1 MTEKAV
7 RAPSR
12 GPRHAQRRR
21 AQLGFPRSHR
31 GQRLSPRV
39 ASAADHDRNFRPD
52 VQGLRAVAVA
62 VVVLYHV
69 GVPGIGGGYVGV
81 DVFFVISGF
90 VITKLLLRQS
100 ERTGRP
106 RFAEFYARR
115 ARRILP
121 AAGLVALVALFAT
134 YKWLGFIQGDYVA
147 SDTRWVAVF
156 LGNVHFSSVGT
167 NYLQSQ
173 LPPSPLQNYWSLAV
187 EEQFYVVYPAA
198 MALICILA
206 RGISLRTKMMIFT
219 GAVFLVSFAWSAYYT
234 AIDPTGSYFSTT
246 TRAWELALGGF
257 VAAGT
262 FIWGKLARPA
272 ASAVAWAGIAAIAVS
287 VTVFS
292 TTIQYPGWLAIVP
305 VGGAALAIA
314 GGVNAGRTG
323 PEVILGTL
331 PFLWIGDLSFS
342 IYLWHWPILTIAN
355 EDATKPLRGVD
366 KFLLVVAITAL
377 SAVTYYLYENPIRR
391 SKRLGKTPW
400 LSIAVGLVI
409 VAVMLGVATWEI
421 HAHSLG

>member
-1 MTEKAV
+1 MTIEKAA

-12 GPRHAQRRR
+12 GPRHRRR
-21 AQLGFPRSHR
+21 GRVQLGSRRSHPSR
-31 GQRLSPRV
+31 RLSPPV
-39 ASAADHDRNFRPD
+39 ASAADHDRSFRPD

-69 GVPGIGGGYVGV
+69 GMPGVDGGYVGV

-100 ERTGRP
+100 ESTGRP

-134 YKWLGFIQGDYVA
+134 YKWLGFIQGNDVA
-147 SDTRWVAVF
+147 DDTRWVAVF

-167 NYLQSQ
+167 NYFQSE

-187 EEQFYVVYPAA
+187 EEQFYIVYPAA
-198 MALICILA
+198 MTLICILA
-206 RGISLRTKMMIFT
+206 RGIPLRTKMMIFT
-219 GAVFLVSFAWSAYYT
+219 GAVFVVSLAWSVHYT
-234 AIDPTGSYFSTT
+234 AINGTGAYFSTT

-257 VAAGT
+257 VAAST
-262 FIWGKLARPA
+262 SIWGKLRPPA

-292 TTIQYPGWLAIVP
+292 STLQYPGWLAIVP
-305 VGGAALAIA
+305 VGGTALAIA
-314 GGVNAGRTG
+314 GGVSAGRTG
-323 PEVILGTL
+323 PEVILGTQ

-355 EDATKPLRGVD
+355 QDATKPLPGVD
-366 KFLLVVAITAL
+366 KFLLVVAIVAL
-377 SAVTYYLYENPIRR
+377 SAATYHFYENRIRK
-391 SKRLGKTPW
+391 SKHLAKSPL

-409 VAVMLGVATWEI
+409 VAIMLGVATWEI
-421 HAHSLG
+421 HVHSF